1 MAAPGA
7 PNWQAQILRGIGA
20 PVTPQNMMFVND
32 WAKAEGG
39 GATNNPFNTTE
50 PGFGATD
57 NYNPVGV
64 KDYATPQGGIQA
76 TVNTLEN
83 GRYGNIIGA
92 LRQGTD
98 AKAAAQA
105 LANSPWGTGSLVLKM
120 LGGAPAAAGPSAST
134 PQQTPR
140 LPQPAA
146 TRKTANPNIAAALRL
161 LGFNAPPAAK
171 TPGLV
176 APTVA
181 TTRTPL
187 PMTNGETLP
196 LTGLVAGNS
205 QGENP
210 RFLQDLAR
218 LAQYEKAPVDI
229 NSGYRSYAKQAAL
242 YANRGANPNPVAPP
256 GRSLHEQGLAADG
269 TVNGIPLGTLPAA
282 VLARFG
288 LATVPGDPVH
298 VQVAR

>member
-1 MAAPGA
+1 
-7 PNWQAQILRGIGA
+7 
-20 PVTPQNMMFVND
+20 
-32 WAKAEGG
+32 
-39 GATNNPFNTTE
+39 
-50 PGFGATD
+50 
-57 NYNPVGV
+57 
-64 KDYATPQGGIQA
+64 
-76 TVNTLEN
+76 
-83 GRYGNIIGA
+83 
-92 LRQGTD
+92 
-98 AKAAAQA
+98 
-105 LANSPWGTGSLVLKM
+105 
-120 LGGAPAAAGPSAST
+120 
-134 PQQTPR
+134 
-140 LPQPAA
+140 
-146 TRKTANPNIAAALRL
+146 
-161 LGFNAPPAAK
+161 
-171 TPGLV
+171 
-176 APTVA
+176 
-181 TTRTPL
+181 
-187 PMTNGETLP
+187 MTNGETLP